1 MRMVI
6 VVMGVSGSGKS
17 TLARALAD
25 AWGWDLLEG
34 DALHPPANIEKMR
47 AGTALDDDDRRPWLE
62 RVAAW
67 IATEVAGGR
76 DGVVTCSALK
86 RRYRDRLRRAGAG
99 VRFVHIALPPAEL
112 GRRLRLRRH
121 FMPASLLDSQLR
133 ALEIPHAAEHV
144 LVVAG
149 QDTTPEIVAAVGR
162 WLAQGDAAD

>member
-25 AWGWDLLEG
+25 AWGWDFQEG
-34 DALHPPANIEKMR
+34 DELHPPANIEKMQ
-47 AGTALDDDDRRPWLE
+47 AGTALDDDDRWPWLE

-67 IATEVAGGR
+67 IAAELDRSR

-86 RRYRDRLRRAGAG
+86 RRYRDRLRRVGAE
-99 VRFVHIALPPAEL
+99 VRFVRIELPPAEL
-112 GRRLRLRRH
+112 ERRLQLRRH

-133 ALEIPHAAEHV
+133 ALEIPDAAENV

-149 QDTTPEIVAAVGR
+149 EDTTEEIVAAIGC
-162 WLAQGDAAD
+162 WLEQGDAAG

>member
-1 MRMVI
+1 MVI

-17 TLARALAD
+17 TLARALAE
-25 AWGWDLLEG
+25 AWNWDFQEG
-34 DALHPPANIEKMR
+34 DELHPPANIDKMR
-47 AGTALDDDDRRPWLE
+47 AGLALDDDDRRPWLE

-67 IATEVAGGR
+67 IAAERARGR

-99 VRFVHIALPPAEL
+99 VRFVCIELPPAEL
-112 GRRLRLRRH
+112 ERRLRRRRH

-133 ALEIPHAAEHV
+133 TLEVPDAAENV

-149 QDTTPEIVAAVGR
+149 EDATEDIVAAVDR
-162 WLAQGDAAD
+162 WLEQDDAAD

>member
-1 MRMVI
+1 MVI

-17 TLARALAD
+17 TLARALAE
-25 AWGWDLLEG
+25 AWNWDFQEG
-34 DALHPPANIEKMR
+34 DELHPPANIDKMR
-47 AGTALDDDDRRPWLE
+47 AGLALDDDDRRPWLE

-67 IATEVAGGR
+67 IAAELARGR

-99 VRFVHIALPPAEL
+99 VRFVCIELPPAEL
-112 GRRLRLRRH
+112 ERRLRRRRH

-133 ALEIPHAAEHV
+133 TLEVPDAAENV

-149 QDTTPEIVAAVGR
+149 EDATEDIVAAIGR
-162 WLAQGDAAD
+162 WLEQDDAAD

>member
-1 MRMVI
+1 MVI

-17 TLARALAD
+17 TLARALAE
-25 AWGWDLLEG
+25 AWNWDFQEG
-34 DALHPPANIEKMR
+34 DELHPPANIDKMR
-47 AGTALDDDDRRPWLE
+47 AGLALDDDDRRPWLE

-67 IATEVAGGR
+67 IAAELARGR

-99 VRFVHIALPPAEL
+99 VRFVCIELPPAEL
-112 GRRLRLRRH
+112 ERRLRRRRH

-133 ALEIPHAAEHV
+133 TLEVPDAAENV

-149 QDTTPEIVAAVGR
+149 EDVTEDIVAAVGR
-162 WLAQGDAAD
+162 WLEQDDAAD

>member
-1 MRMVI
+1 MVI

-17 TLARALAD
+17 TLARALAE
-25 AWGWDLLEG
+25 AWNWDFQEG
-34 DALHPPANIEKMR
+34 DELHPPANIDKMR
-47 AGTALDDDDRRPWLE
+47 AGLALDDDDRRPWLE

-67 IATEVAGGR
+67 IAAEPARGR

-99 VRFVHIALPPAEL
+99 VRFVCIELPPAEL
-112 GRRLRLRRH
+112 ERRLRRRRH

-133 ALEIPHAAEHV
+133 TLEVPDAAENV

-149 QDTTPEIVAAVGR
+149 EDAIEDIVAVVGR
-162 WLAQGDAAD
+162 WLEQDDAAD

>member
-1 MRMVI
+1 MVI

-17 TLARALAD
+17 TLARALAE
-25 AWGWDLLEG
+25 AWNWDFQEG
-34 DALHPPANIEKMR
+34 DELHPPANIDKMR
-47 AGTALDDDDRRPWLE
+47 AGLALDDDDRRPWLE

-67 IATEVAGGR
+67 IAAEPARGR

-99 VRFVHIALPPAEL
+99 VRFVCIELPPAEL
-112 GRRLRLRRH
+112 ERRLRRRRH

-133 ALEIPHAAEHV
+133 TLEVPDAAENV

-149 QDTTPEIVAAVGR
+149 EDATEGIVAAVGR
-162 WLAQGDAAD
+162 WLEQDDAAD

>member
-1 MRMVI
+1 MVI

-17 TLARALAD
+17 TLARALAE
-25 AWGWDLLEG
+25 AWNWDFQEG
-34 DALHPPANIEKMR
+34 DELHPPANIDKMR
-47 AGTALDDDDRRPWLE
+47 AGLALDDDDRRPWLE

-67 IATEVAGGR
+67 IAAELARGR

-99 VRFVHIALPPAEL
+99 VRFVCIELPPAEL
-112 GRRLRLRRH
+112 ERRLRRRRH

-133 ALEIPHAAEHV
+133 TLEVPDAAENV

-149 QDTTPEIVAAVGR
+149 EDAIEDIVAVVGR
-162 WLAQGDAAD
+162 WLEQDDAAD

>member
-1 MRMVI
+1 MVI

-17 TLARALAD
+17 TLARALAE
-25 AWGWDLLEG
+25 AWNWDFQEG
-34 DALHPPANIEKMR
+34 DELHPPANIDKMR
-47 AGTALDDDDRRPWLE
+47 AGLALDDDDRRPWLE

-67 IATEVAGGR
+67 IAAELARGR

-99 VRFVHIALPPAEL
+99 VRFVCIELPPAEL
-112 GRRLRLRRH
+112 ERRLRRRRH

-133 ALEIPHAAEHV
+133 TLEVPDAAENV

-149 QDTTPEIVAAVGR
+149 EDATEDIVAAVGR
-162 WLAQGDAAD
+162 WLEKDDAAD

>member
-1 MRMVI
+1 MVI

-17 TLARALAD
+17 TLARALAE
-25 AWGWDLLEG
+25 AWNWDFQEG
-34 DALHPPANIEKMR
+34 DELHPPANIDKMR
-47 AGTALDDDDRRPWLE
+47 AGLALDDDDRRPWLE

-67 IATEVAGGR
+67 IAAEPARGR

-99 VRFVHIALPPAEL
+99 VRFVCIELPPAEL
-112 GRRLRLRRH
+112 ERRLRRRRH

-133 ALEIPHAAEHV
+133 TLEVPDAAENV

-149 QDTTPEIVAAVGR
+149 EDATEDIVAAVGR
-162 WLAQGDAAD
+162 WLEQDDAAD

>member
-1 MRMVI
+1 MVI

-17 TLARALAD
+17 TLARALAE
-25 AWGWDLLEG
+25 AWNWDFQEG
-34 DALHPPANIEKMR
+34 DELHPPANIDKMR
-47 AGTALDDDDRRPWLE
+47 AGLALDDDDRRPWLE

-67 IATEVAGGR
+67 IAAELARGR

-99 VRFVHIALPPAEL
+99 VRFVCIELPPAEL
-112 GRRLRLRRH
+112 ERRLRRRRH

-133 ALEIPHAAEHV
+133 TLEVPDAAENV

-149 QDTTPEIVAAVGR
+149 EDATEGIVAAVGR
-162 WLAQGDAAD
+162 WLEQDDAAD

>member
-1 MRMVI
+1 MVI

-17 TLARALAD
+17 TLARALAE
-25 AWGWDLLEG
+25 AWNWDFQEG
-34 DALHPPANIEKMR
+34 DELHPPANVDKMR
-47 AGTALDDDDRRPWLE
+47 AGLALDDDDRRPWLE

-67 IATEVAGGR
+67 IAAELAGGR

-99 VRFVHIALPPAEL
+99 VRFVCIELPPAEL
-112 GRRLRLRRH
+112 ERRLRRRRH

-133 ALEIPHAAEHV
+133 TLEVPDAAENV

-149 QDTTPEIVAAVGR
+149 EDATEGIVAAVGR
-162 WLAQGDAAD
+162 WLEQDDAAD

>member
-1 MRMVI
+1 MVI

-17 TLARALAD
+17 TLARALAE
-25 AWGWDLLEG
+25 AWNWDFQEG
-34 DALHPPANIEKMR
+34 DELHPPANIDKMR
-47 AGTALDDDDRRPWLE
+47 AGLALDDDDRRPWLE

-67 IATEVAGGR
+67 IAAELARGR

-99 VRFVHIALPPAEL
+99 VRFVCIELPPAEL
-112 GRRLRLRRH
+112 ERRLRRRRH

-133 ALEIPHAAEHV
+133 TLEVPDAAENV

-149 QDTTPEIVAAVGR
+149 EDATEDIVAAVGR
-162 WLAQGDAAD
+162 WLEQDDAAD